1 MNISV
6 SDIARWVG
14 GTVDGDDAITITAL
28 AKIEE
33 AHEGDLSFV
42 ANLKYAKYAETTGAS
57 ALLVNPSFPDVGRTL
72 IRVEDPYIAF
82 LQVAKR
88 FAHPARQVD
97 TGIHPTAVIGDDCE
111 LADDVAIGAH
121 VVLGRRCKIGRG
133 TILYPGTVI
142 NDEVHIGDGCVLY
155 SNTNIRER
163 CRVGDRVIIQPGAV
177 IGADGFGYAFQEDH
191 YEKIPQT
198 GIVVIEDDVEIGAN
212 TTIDRATLGE
222 TRIGRGTKLDNLIQV
237 AHNVTIGEHTA
248 IAAQTGISGST
259 HIGNFVKIG
268 GQSGFVGHI
277 TIGDESVLGAQSG
290 ITKNVPE
297 KSYITGR
304 PAKPVMQV
312 RREEA
317 SLSRLP
323 GLLKSFRKLE
333 LRLAELENQ
342 LNRSSDQ

>member
-6 SDIARWVG
+6 SDIARWVE
-14 GTVDGDDAITITAL
+14 GTVEGDDAITISAL

-33 AHEGDLSFV
+33 AREGDLSFV
-42 ANLKYAKYAETTGAS
+42 ANPKYAKYADTTGAS
-57 ALLVNPSFPDVGRTL
+57 ALLVTLSFPDVGRTL
-72 IRVEDPYIAF
+72 IRVDDPYVAF
-82 LQVAKR
+82 LQIAKR
-88 FAHPARQVD
+88 FAHPAKQIEA
-97 TGIHPTAVIGDDCE
+97 GIHPTAVIGDDCE

-142 NDEVHIGDGCVLY
+142 NDEVQIGDACVLY
-155 SNTNIRER
+155 SNSNIRER
-163 CRVGDRVIIQPGAV
+163 CRVGNRVILQPGAV
-177 IGADGFGYAFQEDH
+177 VGSDGFGFAFQDDH
-191 YEKIPQT
+191 YEKIPQA
-198 GIVVIEDDVEIGAN
+198 GIVVLEDDVEIGAH

-237 AHNVTIGEHTA
+237 AHNVTIGEHTV

-259 HIGNFVKIG
+259 HIGNYVKIG

-277 TIGDESVLGAQSG
+277 HIGDESVVGAQSG

-297 KSYITGR
+297 KSYVTGN
-304 PAKPVMQV
+304 PAKAVMQV

-323 GLLKSFRKLE
+323 GLLKSFRNLE
-333 LRLAELENQ
+333 RRLQELENQ